1 MALLQNQPLVRTM
14 HKWVA
19 IALTV
24 VLGLV
29 IAALTLFPVSL
40 SQPIGSGPD
49 KAYHLIAFAG
59 LMLPV
64 SVLYPRALFWLI
76 PFALI
81 FGGAIELIQPFVNRG
96 SEWADFVAD
105 AVGVGGGVAIGTAT
119 RVLVA
124 MKVCR
129 S

>member
-1 MALLQNQPLVRTM
+1 MALLQNQPLVPTK
-14 HKWVA
+14 HKWAA
-19 IALTV
+19 IGLTV
-24 VLGLV
+24 VLGFV
-29 IAALTLFPVSL
+29 ITALTLFPISL
-40 SQPIGSGPD
+40 PQPVGSGPD

-64 SVLYPRALFWLI
+64 SVLYPRALLWLI

-81 FGGAIELIQPFVNRG
+81 FGGAIELIQPFVSRG
-96 SEWADFVAD
+96 GEWADFVAD

-119 RVLVA
+119 RVFWKTNA
-124 MKVCR
+124 RR